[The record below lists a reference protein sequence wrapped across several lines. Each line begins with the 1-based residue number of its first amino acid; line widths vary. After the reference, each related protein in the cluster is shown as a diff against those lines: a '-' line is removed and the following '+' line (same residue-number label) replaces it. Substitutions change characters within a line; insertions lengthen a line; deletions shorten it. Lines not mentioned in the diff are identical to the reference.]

1 MLQHRKIGGQI
12 FLKAKAQ
19 AGLALHIVGANV
31 NVRSA
36 FTFTFTF
43 TSAFSAVNAAANARE
58 REPGSM
64 NAQARLSRVLIDS
77 PAHTRNLSMHA
88 DDCDSPRLA
97 R

>member
-1 MLQHRKIGGQI
+1 MESAPAEG
-12 FLKAKAQ
+12 AA
-19 AGLALHIVGANV
+19 AAIVGVNV